1 MYEYIYLTHG
11 SVNVVKNAIVP
22 MIYNFKAIKKIP
34 TDFSQEECGKWPTNF
49 NIFME
54 IQRSKIRSRN
64 AKFPILLEM
73 KTCTATVIL
82 RVTWPVAGHIEW
94 GMDLRT
100 RSHTFHGPLIYGDG
114 GKSWKKHCLR
124 WDVRKQKFSQW
135 TINHGWPLNFIIH

>member
-34 TDFSQEECGKWPTNF
+34 TDFSQEECGKWPANF

-82 RVTWPVAGHIEW
+82 RVTWPVARHKERRNARTFGH
-94 GMDLRT
+94 G
-100 RSHTFHGPLIYGDG
+100 HTHSMVPWFMAMVGRP
-114 GKSWKKHCLR
+114 GKSTVLGEMWGNR
-124 WDVRKQKFSQW
+124 NSPSEQ
-135 TINHGWPLNFIIH
+135 